1 MIQDKQKDESY
12 VAFAKRVTDAYENRL
27 INIDEWG
34 EIILGENIYSS
45 ETTRW
50 CNMFMRRFLE
60 LCEVD
65 EALRKQDK
73 TPEELDLMALKEN
86 IQEERLKLQIVNPVL
101 CSLWLKMME
110 KRLGKRLMYLTD
122 K

>member
-45 ETTRW
+45 ETTR
-50 CNMFMRRFLE
+50 
-60 LCEVD
+60 
-65 EALRKQDK
+65 
-73 TPEELDLMALKEN
+73 
-86 IQEERLKLQIVNPVL
+86 
-101 CSLWLKMME
+101 
-110 KRLGKRLMYLTD
+110 
-122 K
+122 

>member
-12 VAFAKRVTDAYENRL
+12 VTFAKRVTDAYENRL
-27 INIDEWG
+27 IDIDEWG
-34 EIILGENIYSS
+34 EMILGENIYSS
-45 ETTRW
+45 ETTRR

-86 IQEERLKLQIVNPVL
+86 IQ
-101 CSLWLKMME
+101 
-110 KRLGKRLMYLTD
+110 YD
-122 K
+122 